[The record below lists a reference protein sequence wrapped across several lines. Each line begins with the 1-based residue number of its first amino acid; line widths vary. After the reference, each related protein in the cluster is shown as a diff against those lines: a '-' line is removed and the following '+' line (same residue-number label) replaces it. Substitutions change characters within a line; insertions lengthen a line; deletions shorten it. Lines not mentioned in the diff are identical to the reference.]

1 MKDTLLNLETFYF
14 ETHAAS
20 NEGFK
25 AKRTVQHVEDGSKAV
40 ATVKVT
46 PTFVCNS
53 VKLKEIHTVVQP
65 MKANSDS
72 EMPGSSTGDKATEEK
87 TPKKVTRNT
96 SNGSKR
102 KVRLRRMGSRQ
113 SSKTESDTEEEQT
126 ANSDVSRK
134 VKRKTSRA
142 KKQVES
148 DKPLDNFQAE
158 DEVVYVFKIKPGE
171 KNEVTMKPIETLKPK
186 VSEIPKPNVDE
197 TVLIS
202 PIENSI
208 QIVEPIHSTPQNL
221 FTNAIVKTR
230 RKIFTP
236 VEVQDGTVNTTI
248 SQEIESSSASDKNDN
263 DKITHQIV
271 FPLQSDNESY
281 NKVSTLPPLPSPKCQ
296 RKHELTK
303 QNSGKDLS
311 PSIRLMIDRYNSSV
325 DKKTNSPNSS
335 GSCSPIWRSP
345 ILDRRVQKQSAEYQD
360 KLQKSNSFQEINDA
374 NEKKIV
380 DDPEKSNA
388 DESSTETIIEPK
400 KTSDKGAI
408 PKEPSTSIAS
418 PIEKSFS
425 DTVTMRSDTKK
436 PRTPLSERAM
446 KIQQA
451 KEAFLKMPLI
461 SHDSSGNSD
470 WTYRLSQISVGS
482 TDSFNDNCS
491 LMKCL
496 SAGVLPDKTTDQE
509 DTTSIETKS
518 SSLPRNSKHDSENVS
533 ESSRGSRF
541 NLSSL
546 ATKLRKVKLKRN
558 TKEVKKMNTVP
569 VLCRQSI
576 AVDFSAGSSQSSS
589 QPPDLPIGPSRF
601 RKNKHDSIKKSKSLG
616 ILGNE

>member
-1 MKDTLLNLETFYF
+1 MLKDALLSLEAFYI
-14 ETHAAS
+14 ESHAKAT
-20 NEGFK
+20 EGFK
-25 AKRTVQHVEDGSKAV
+25 ATRTVQHVEDSEKAV

-53 VKLKEIHTVVQP
+53 VKMSDVHTVVQP

-72 EMPGSSTGDKATEEK
+72 EMPLTSTGDIASDEK
-87 TPKKVTRNT
+87 VARRVTRNT

-113 SSKTESDTEEEQT
+113 SSKTESDTEDEQ
-126 ANSDVSRK
+126 AASSDVTRK

-142 KKQVES
+142 KKQLES
-148 DKPLDNFQAE
+148 DKSLEGFPVE

-171 KNEVTMKPIETLKPK
+171 KNEVTVKPVEVAKP
-186 VSEIPKPNVDE
+186 SVDE
-197 TVLIS
+197 SILIS
-202 PIENSI
+202 PTENSF
-208 QIVEPIHSTPQNL
+208 QAVETNASPQNM
-221 FTNAIVKTR
+221 FTNAIVKTK

-248 SQEIESSSASDKNDN
+248 SREIESSSASDKNDCGKVSQQLAFLPQA
-263 DKITHQIV
+263 DV
-271 FPLQSDNESY
+271 ESY
-281 NKVSTLPPLPSPKCQ
+281 NKISSLPPLPSPKFQ
-296 RKHELTK
+296 RKQELTK
-303 QNSGKDLS
+303 QSSSKDLS
-311 PSIRLMIDRYNSSV
+311 PGIRLMIDRYNSSI

-345 ILDRRVQKQSAEYQD
+345 ILDRRVRKQSAEYQD
-360 KLQKSNSFQEINDA
+360 KLQKSNSLQEMEEA
-374 NEKKIV
+374 CAAKAV
-380 DDPEKSNA
+380 A
-388 DESSTETIIEPK
+388 DESSTETLIEP
-400 KTSDKGAI
+400 TTVSDKGAI
-408 PKEPSTSIAS
+408 PKEPSTVIAT
-418 PIEKSFS
+418 PIEKSYS
-425 DTVTMRSDTKK
+425 DTVTMRSDCNK

-461 SHDSSGNSD
+461 SHDSSGHSD

-482 TDSFNDNCS
+482 TDSFTDNCS
-491 LMKCL
+491 LIKCL
-496 SAGVLPDKTTDQE
+496 SAGVLPDNSADQE

-518 SSLPRNSKHDSENVS
+518 SSLPRSSKGLNHDSENAS

-546 ATKLRKVKLKRN
+546 ATKLRKVKLKRSS
-558 TKEVKKMNTVP
+558 KDAKKMSTVP

-576 AVDFSAGSSQSSS
+576 AVDFSASSSQGSS
-589 QPPDLPIGPSRF
+589 QPPDLPFGPSRF

-616 ILGNE
+616 ILENE

>member
-1 MKDTLLNLETFYF
+1 MKDTLLNLETFYA
-14 ETHAAS
+14 ESHAMKS
-20 NEGFK
+20 EGFK
-25 AKRTVQHVEDGSKAV
+25 AKRTIQHIEDGSNAI

-53 VKLKEIHTVVQP
+53 VKLREVHAVVQP

-87 TPKKVTRNT
+87 TPRKVTRNT

-126 ANSDVSRK
+126 ANPDVSRK

-148 DKPLDNFQAE
+148 DKSFDNFQAE

-171 KNEVTMKPIETLKPK
+171 KNEVTVKPIEIMKPK
-186 VSEIPKPNVDE
+186 ISETPKSSVDE
-197 TVLIS
+197 TILIS

-208 QIVEPIHSTPQNL
+208 QIIEPNHPTSQNL

-263 DKITHQIV
+263 DKITHQLV

-311 PSIRLMIDRYNSSV
+311 PSIKLMIDRYNSSV

-360 KLQKSNSFQEINDA
+360 KLQKSSSFQEINDDD
-374 NEKKIV
+374 EKKAV

-388 DESSTETIIEPK
+388 DESSTETIIEPRK
-400 KTSDKGAI
+400 VSDKGAI
-408 PKEPSTSIAS
+408 PKEPIAS

-425 DTVTMRSDTKK
+425 DTVTMRNDTKK

-482 TDSFNDNCS
+482 TDSFTDNCS
-491 LMKCL
+491 LIKCL
-496 SAGVLPDKTTDQE
+496 SAGVLPDKTADQE

-576 AVDFSAGSSQSSS
+576 AVDFSAGSSQSSP

-601 RKNKHDSIKKSKSLG
+601 RKNKYDSIKKSKSLG